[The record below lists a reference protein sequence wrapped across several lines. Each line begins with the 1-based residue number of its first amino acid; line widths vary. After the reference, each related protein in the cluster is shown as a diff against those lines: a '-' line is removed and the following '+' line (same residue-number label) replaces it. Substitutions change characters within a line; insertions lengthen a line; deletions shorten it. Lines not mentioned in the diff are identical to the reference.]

1 MRDANIG
8 PSSLVAASPRICQ
21 NSTGSTRF
29 LANLK
34 TSLGGTYHAFDLAKY
49 GTRYLGAFVYRFN
62 RRFHLETLPL
72 RLLVAVATIGPRS
85 GCWLRQAEESF

>member
-1 MRDANIG
+1 MPARFSA
-8 PSSLVAASPRICQ
+8 LHHAAVPAFA
-21 NSTGSTRF
+21 TG
-29 LANLK
+29 LP
-34 TSLGGTYHAFDLAKY
+34 
-49 GTRYLGAFVYRFN
+49 FN